1 MCNDVKSEG
10 TMKKTYI
17 LPEIQIVHLTP
28 GSSVLVLS
36 ADLTNEVIDDPDDF
50 GTKEDSWSDVWD
62 D

>member
-1 MCNDVKSEG
+1 
-10 TMKKTYI
+10 MKKTYI

-36 ADLTNEVIDDPDDF
+36 ADLTNEEIDDPDDF